1 MRAAAVSWTVA
12 WVTALGAACSSPSPT
27 AAPPPPRAEA
37 QAAAPTRYQA
47 TVRWTSDGVPHV
59 RADSW
64 DNLGYGQGW
73 AMAKLHVCV
82 LADQIVRVRGERAR
96 YLGAGDGDANLD
108 SDFFHLHLGFR
119 ERARAAL
126 PGLSAEA
133 RALVRG
139 FAAGYSAYVAKTPAD
154 AWPAPCRGAAWVR
167 AIDEVDLVAHG
178 LALTTIASSRF
189 FEPMIARAA
198 PRPAKATRLELPDTR
213 PAESALASNGWALGS
228 ERTAHGGGLVVANPH
243 FPWDGELVFYESHLT
258 IPGQLDVYGAAL
270 VGLPLVNI
278 GFSRDVAWTHTF
290 SSSTRFVVYR
300 LSLEPG
306 QPLRWKRGD
315 EVRPILPTSYRID
328 VREPDGSQRTAER
341 TLYRTDLGPMLDS
354 AELPWD
360 PAAGTAFALRDVAF
374 GDQGFDTYL
383 DLARAR
389 DVAGIEAALAR
400 SGTPFVNTI
409 AADATGEVLYLDA
422 SRVPA
427 LRGDALLAWQLGR
440 KAIPALDAAWKKG
453 IAVLDGS
460 RAMFELVSDDPRAPG
475 AIPVGD
481 APRLRRRDVVINAND
496 SYRYTHPTERL
507 PGASPFY
514 GDDAGLPSPRTLMN
528 LRHVAADSL
537 DAGPDHR
544 FDRGEAA
551 AAMLSGRS
559 YTALALREDV
569 LTRCPGPAETRPKRG
584 AKAPASPCAVLA
596 RWDGRF
602 AVDSKGAALWREL
615 LAELVPAGGEVP
627 WARPYDAATP
637 GTPSGLLATVDVR
650 AAVARAAARL
660 GEAGVAVDAPLG
672 AVQWTMIGDRKAP
685 LPGGGHLD
693 GVANVVTWIDW
704 NGTRLPRQTRGAE
717 RSSSHLDA
725 GGWPINYGT
734 SFVMAVE
741 IGKGEPRAEALLTY
755 GNSTDPASPRYRDQM
770 DDFAAGR
777 LRPVRFTDT
786 DIAADSGA
794 VTEELSS
801 P

>member
-1 MRAAAVSWTVA
+1 MRAAAPAVLA
-12 WVTALGAACSSPSPT
+12 ALVIGACSSSPPPT
-27 AAPPPPRAEA
+27 SGAPAAAPAAPP
-37 QAAAPTRYQA
+37 APVAYQA

-59 RADSW
+59 RADGW
-64 DNLGYGQGW
+64 DGLGYGQGW
-73 AMAKLHVCV
+73 AMAKLHLCV
-82 LADQIVRVRGERAR
+82 LADQIVRVRGERSR
-96 YLGAGDGDANLD
+96 YLGAGDADANLD

-119 ERARAAL
+119 ERAKAAL

-139 FAAGYSAYVAKTPAD
+139 FAAGYSAYVAKTPSD

-189 FEPMIARAA
+189 FEPLIARAA
-198 PRPAKATRLELPDTR
+198 PRPTKATRLLLPDLGR
-213 PAESALASNGWALGS
+213 GRSALASNGWALGS

-243 FPWDGELVFYESHLT
+243 FPWEGELMFYESHLT
-258 IPGQLDVYGAAL
+258 VPGQLDIYGAAL

-290 SSSTRFVVYR
+290 SSSSRFVVYR
-300 LSLEPG
+300 LSLVPG

-315 EVRPILPTSYRID
+315 EIRPILPASYAIN
-328 VREPDGSQRTAER
+328 VRDPDGTLRPVKR
-341 TLYRTDLGPMLDS
+341 TLYRTELGPMLDS

-360 PAAGTAFALRDVAF
+360 PGAGTAFAIRDVAF

-383 DLARAR
+383 DLARAK
-389 DVAGIEAALAR
+389 DVAGVEAALAR

-409 AADATGEVLYLDA
+409 AADAAGEVLYLDA

-453 IAVLDGS
+453 VAVLDGS
-460 RAMFELVSDDPRAPG
+460 RPMFELVSDDPRAPG
-475 AIPVGD
+475 AIPVAD

-496 SYRYTHPTERL
+496 SYRYTHPSERL
-507 PGASPFY
+507 AAASPLY
-514 GDDAGLPSPRTLMN
+514 GDDAGTPSARTLMN

-544 FDRGEAA
+544 FDRTEAA
-551 AAMLSGRS
+551 AAMLSNRS
-559 YTALALREDV
+559 YTALALRDDV
-569 LTRCPGPAETRPKRG
+569 LTRCPGPPDTRASRKKP
-584 AKAPASPCAVLA
+584 APASPCAILA

-602 AVDSKGAALWREL
+602 GTDSKGAALWREL
-615 LAELVPAGGEVP
+615 LAEIIPEGGEVP
-627 WARPYDAATP
+627 WARPYDAASP
-637 GTPSGLLATVDVR
+637 GTPSGLAAGVDVR
-650 AAVARAAARL
+650 AAVERARARL
-660 GEAGVAVDAPLG
+660 VAAGVALDAPLG
-672 AVQWTMIGDRKAP
+672 TVQWTRVGDRKVP
-685 LPGGGHLD
+685 LPGGNHLD

-704 NGTRLPRQTRGAE
+704 NGTRLSRQQRGDK
-717 RSSSHLDA
+717 RSTSNLDA

-741 IGKGEPRAEALLTY
+741 LGQGPPRADALLTY
-755 GNSTDPASPRYRDQM
+755 GNSTDPGSPRYRDQM

-777 LRPVRFTDT
+777 LRPVRFTDS
-786 DIAADSGA
+786 DIAADPGV